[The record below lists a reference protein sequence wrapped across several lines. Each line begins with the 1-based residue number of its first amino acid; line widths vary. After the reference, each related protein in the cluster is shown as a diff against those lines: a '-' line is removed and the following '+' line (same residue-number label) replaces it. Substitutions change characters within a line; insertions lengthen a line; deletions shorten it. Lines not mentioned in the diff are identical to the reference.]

1 MIRLSPG
8 CTRRNNPDIRA
19 FSKRGRLRARL
30 AAVNRGSVTVLKYTS
45 TLSPA
50 SQLGSEERMRRSLT
64 GSILFH
70 AAIIALLIGLPWRS
84 HLPDTPPPAVTIVFD
99 EPGSAGASG
108 GSKGGGGEDRGGQMS
123 QAAATSET
131 APEQTETA
139 SAEPSPPEPPAP
151 APEMPLTSAAPPS
164 PVGMAAPEAP
174 KALEPKAKP
183 KPPRHQVAEAK
194 PPRPHPPT
202 PQAAR
207 PTPVENP
214 PVPTPAPPS
223 RSQTA
228 GLQPL
233 PGASIDG
240 TAGQGAGA
248 QAGSGQGTAGA
259 GRGWIGDGDLQ
270 GPGDDYLERL
280 RRWLAQYKVYPKDAL
295 KRKEEGKAYVSFTI
309 HRDGRV
315 TDPVLE
321 RSSGFPALDEAA
333 MRMLRNASPV
343 PPLPAAYRLDE
354 ARLTMPIG
362 YSIGFFDKIF
372 G

>member
-1 MIRLSPG
+1 MP
-8 CTRRNNPDIRA
+8 
-19 FSKRGRLRARL
+19 
-30 AAVNRGSVTVLKYTS
+30 
-45 TLSPA
+45 
-50 SQLGSEERMRRSLT
+50 RSLT

-70 AAIIALLIGLPWRS
+70 AAVVALLIGLPWRS

-123 QAAATSET
+123 QAATTSET

-174 KALEPKAKP
+174 KAPLQPKAKP
-183 KPPRHQVAEAK
+183 KPPRQQVAEAK

-207 PTPVENP
+207 PIPVDNP
-214 PVPTPAPPS
+214 PVPTPVPPS

-233 PGASIDG
+233 PGASTDG

-248 QAGSGQGTAGA
+248 QAGTGQGTAGA
-259 GRGWIGDGDLQ
+259 GRGWVGDGDLQ
-270 GPGDDYLERL
+270 GPGDEYLERL

-315 TDPVLE
+315 TQPVLE
-321 RSSGFPALDEAA
+321 RSSGFAALDEAA

-362 YSIGFFDKIF
+362 YSISFLDKIF